1 MQKSSTRLRGVS
13 ETPIQV
19 RERNGLE
26 NHGSGQKW
34 RCTMYY
40 VPPIL
45 EVVTCPADRI
55 CHVYTHMTCVAKR
68 HIYTGFYERSH
79 GDTIEFRPENLRVC
93 LDYLY
98 EWTCQI
104 LVKSAD
110 QFLSN

>member
-1 MQKSSTRLRGVS
+1 MLQ
-13 ETPIQV
+13 
-19 RERNGLE
+19 REEDLE
-26 NHGSGQKW
+26 
-34 RCTMYY
+34 R
-40 VPPIL
+40 
-45 EVVTCPADRI
+45 
-55 CHVYTHMTCVAKR
+55 
-68 HIYTGFYERSH
+68 IYTGFYERSH

>member
-1 MQKSSTRLRGVS
+1 MCMRIDIILMHMAEG
-13 ETPIQV
+13 I
-19 RERNGLE
+19 RN
-26 NHGSGQKW
+26 
-34 RCTMYY
+34 
-40 VPPIL
+40 
-45 EVVTCPADRI
+45 
-55 CHVYTHMTCVAKR
+55 
-68 HIYTGFYERSH
+68 IYTGFYERSH

>member
-1 MQKSSTRLRGVS
+1 MDLPNFSEIGGPDFEQLRGVS

-68 HIYTGFYERSH
+68 YIATYAV
-79 GDTIEFRPENLRVC
+79 DRVC
-93 LDYLY
+93 SVCVTVL
-98 EWTCQI
+98 
-104 LVKSAD
+104 
-110 QFLSN
+110 